1 VASRRCVYKGIQFDS
16 KAEAGFFIHLLD
28 QEKKGLISDIERQP
42 SWPLYAAEFGKNMMG
57 LDAREWPNMIPY
69 KPIGKYTA
77 DFRYLDHEREE
88 YIVVDVKGQVPGTR
102 TLKNGTKRRT
112 SGGQGW
118 TAFRLR
124 RTILKAN
131 YGIDVLVVP
140 GAEYTQLANKAG
152 VK

>member
-1 VASRRCVYKGIQFDS
+1 MASKRCVYKGIKFDS

-28 QEKKGLISDIERQP
+28 QEKKGLISDIEMQP
-42 SWPLYAAEFGKNMMG
+42 SWPLYAAVLPDGTMG
-57 LDAREWPNMIPY
+57 IDAEECDIA
-69 KPIGKYTA
+69 KIGKYTA
-77 DFRYLDHEREE
+77 DFRYLDLTRDEF
-88 YIVVDVKGQVPGTR
+88 IVVDVKGQVPGTR
-102 TLKNGTKRRT
+102 TLKNGTKKRT

-124 RTILKAN
+124 CTILKAN